1 LFSRVLQN
9 FRKNLHHSHKGKKCE
24 CCNLFKKLY
33 NTNHLKFTQLSFQM
47 NNGKIVKMK
56 IPFGK
61 IFKILKKAL
70 KAWWEKD
77 PFRESAIIA
86 YYAIFALPGLLVV
99 ILTTAGYFFGN
110 DAVNNLITDQFTS
123 TMGADTAQQVQNI
136 ILQASKAKNSVLATI
151 IGVIVMFV
159 GATGVFAQF
168 QKSLNT
174 IWEVKIDDSKSGIW
188 DFIRIRLFS
197 FGLIITIAF
206 LLIVSLVISALLSAF
221 GSWLS
226 GHFSETFYA
235 ALQVV
240 NFIISFAILA
250 VLFALM
256 FKFLPDAK
264 IKWKHVWIG
273 SVVTAFLFGIG
284 KFGLGLYFGKLNPGD
299 GYGAASSI
307 ILIMLWVSYSSM
319 IVFYG
324 AEFTRAYANF
334 ISGRVAPKDI
344 AITDNHGNP
353 NYTESKIGFDV

>member
-1 LFSRVLQN
+1 
-9 FRKNLHHSHKGKKCE
+9 
-24 CCNLFKKLY
+24 
-33 NTNHLKFTQLSFQM
+33 M
-47 NNGKIVKMK
+47 NIGKIVKMK
-56 IPFGK
+56 TPFVK
-61 IFKILKKAL
+61 ILKILKKAV
-70 KAWWEKD
+70 KSWWEKD

-110 DAVNNLITDQFTS
+110 DAINNVITSQFAS
-123 TMGADTAQQVQNI
+123 TMGGDTAQQVQNI
-136 ILQASKAKNSVLATI
+136 IVQASKAKNSVLATI

-174 IWEVKIDDSKSGIW
+174 IWEVKIDDTKSGIW
-188 DFIRIRLFS
+188 DFVRIRLFS

-221 GSWLS
+221 GNWLS
-226 GHFSETFYA
+226 GHFSEAFYA

-240 NFIISFAILA
+240 NFIISFVILA

-273 SVVTAFLFGIG
+273 SVVTAFLFGLG
-284 KFGLGLYFGKLNPGD
+284 KFGLGLYFGKLTPEI
-299 GYGAASSI
+299 GYGAAGSI

-319 IVFYG
+319 IVFFG
-324 AEFTRAYANF
+324 AEFTRAYAIS

-344 AITDNHGNP
+344 AKIDNQGNP